1 MIRHDTRS
9 FSTVLDALF
18 DDERV
23 SIPLLFRLSDME
35 PAEIAEFSSR
45 WPQQG
50 DERRQVISR
59 HLADISEEN
68 FEVDFSPVFA
78 VCMADPLPEV
88 RLAALDG
95 VWDSSNTA
103 IIQPMIDLMERDEDT
118 RVRALAASSLGHFI
132 LMSEWRQLPVKVS
145 EPIVAALLAQ
155 LDAPETD
162 LQVRRAALE
171 SLGAAT
177 HPRVPNL
184 IMATYDSGDELLQL
198 SAVFAMGKSAD
209 TRWTDIVI
217 DEMSSASPQMRLEAA
232 RAAGIIGSEEAIAEL
247 AELISDDELEVRL
260 AAVTALGQIGGDLAV
275 KILMQVAED
284 PDADELYEAV
294 DEALEEIDW
303 LGGDL
308 DLAAF
313 DWAGEEEG

>member
-1 MIRHDTRS
+1 MIRHDTRP
-9 FSTVLDALF
+9 FTTILDALF

-35 PAEIAEFSSR
+35 PAEMAEFSAR
-45 WPQQG
+45 WPRQE

-78 VCMADPLPEV
+78 VCLADPLPEV

-103 IIQPMIDLMERDEDT
+103 LIRPIIQLMEQDEDV

-132 LMSEWRQLPVKVS
+132 LMSEWGQLPARVS

-155 LDAPETD
+155 LDEPKTALP
-162 LQVRRAALE
+162 VRRAALE
-171 SLGAAT
+171 SIGAAT
-177 HPRVPNL
+177 HPRVAGL
-184 IMATYDSGDELLQL
+184 IMGAYDSGDEPLQL

-209 TRWTDIVI
+209 TRWSDIVI
-217 DEMSSASPQMRLEAA
+217 DEMTSPSAAMRLEAA
-232 RAAGIIGSEEAIAEL
+232 RAAGGIGDEEAIAEL
-247 AELISDDELEVRL
+247 ADLIGDHELDVRL
-260 AAVTALGQIGGDLAV
+260 AAVTALGQIGGDLAL
-275 KILMQVAED
+275 KILTDVAED
-284 PDADELYEAV
+284 PDAEELHEAV

-308 DLAAF
+308 DLSAF
-313 DWAGEEEG
+313 EWAGDEEG